1 MPWARAVF
9 WVWIAKWWTSS
20 FPPPHNN
27 LCNYVLLGHS
37 KQTNYY
43 EHTQCPGWPEWNHHS
58 RLLFYYSGMLNTSFN
73 TRQQMGAAAVFT
85 LLLKYSNYMCDVPRK
100 PYQADSE
107 LGVNLVQ
114 LHLHAPRY
122 KKMPG
127 SSATWSDVLSR
138 CLSMKKSK
146 EENRLFQI
154 CSLCVD
160 SFICSQTNFFP
171 LLLLMSTWEFDL
183 ALWNDCHS
191 LLEC

>member
-1 MPWARAVF
+1 MSTRSALDDPSEIITAGF
-9 WVWIAKWWTSS
+9 YFI
-20 FPPPHNN
+20 
-27 LCNYVLLGHS
+27 
-37 KQTNYY
+37 
-43 EHTQCPGWPEWNHHS
+43 TQGC
-58 RLLFYYSGMLNTSFN
+58 LI
-73 TRQQMGAAAVFT
+73 
-85 LLLKYSNYMCDVPRK
+85 LLLTLDSKWELQQFSPCCWNTALLMCDVPRK

-114 LHLHAPRY
+114 LYLHAPRY

-127 SSATWSDVLSR
+127 SSATWSDVVRR

>member
-1 MPWARAVF
+1 MSTRSALDDPSEIITAGF
-9 WVWIAKWWTSS
+9 YFI
-20 FPPPHNN
+20 
-27 LCNYVLLGHS
+27 
-37 KQTNYY
+37 
-43 EHTQCPGWPEWNHHS
+43 TQGC
-58 RLLFYYSGMLNTSFN
+58 LI
-73 TRQQMGAAAVFT
+73 
-85 LLLKYSNYMCDVPRK
+85 LLLTLDSKWELQQFSPCCWNTALLMCDVPRK

-114 LHLHAPRY
+114 LHLHAPHY

-160 SFICSQTNFFP
+160 SFICSQTNFFSPSVANEHLRIWFSSLEWLP
-171 LLLLMSTWEFDL
+171 LTARMLICLNPFSSTY
-183 ALWNDCHS
+183 
-191 LLEC
+191 LEVNHLEPAFQRGAG